1 MTRTARY
8 NATDNSLQE
17 LPAMENPEVY
27 DRYAESSSRGE
38 FSIAMTDKEQMEL
51 AAYLVHRNSLR
62 RIPCS
67 PECDKWTNGDTLTEG
82 KDYEIK
88 SADEW
93 KWCLQLKGNVFAA
106 PVVTGQSEDE
116 LWKEIFNDVIPRR
129 FIDLN
134 IDEAI
139 AELKKH
145 FIITKR

>member
-8 NATDNSLQE
+8 NAIDNSLQE
-17 LPAMENPEVY
+17 LPAVKKEICLRGISPGLCSSILGMDCDCKVY
-27 DRYAESSSRGE
+27 EDHV
-38 FSIAMTDKEQMEL
+38 K
-51 AAYLVHRNSLR
+51 SLR

-88 SADEW
+88 GADEW

-106 PVVTGQSEDE
+106 PVVPAQSEDE